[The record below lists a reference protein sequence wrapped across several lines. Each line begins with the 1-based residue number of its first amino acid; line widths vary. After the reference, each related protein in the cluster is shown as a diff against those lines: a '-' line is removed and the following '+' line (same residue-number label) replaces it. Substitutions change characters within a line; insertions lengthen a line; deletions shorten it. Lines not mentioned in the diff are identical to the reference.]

1 MSLQKLTVLRPEPGS
16 PTPLYLQIANKLT
29 MAIQAG
35 YWLAN
40 QPLPSER
47 ELMKA
52 LDISRVT
59 ARKALG
65 VLESEGRIQRR
76 AGSGSYITPR
86 LEQPLARFTHLSEMI
101 KQRGFKP
108 GSRWLSREVAF
119 ASAEEMQYLGL
130 PHNSKVTRLLRAR
143 TADDVVMGVERTALP
158 HDLAP
163 DPLAVGASLYEYLR
177 TSGLGISRATQHI
190 AATSVS
196 EELAALIEQPA
207 GTAVLHLT
215 RIGHLDNGIA
225 VELTHS
231 WFRSDYFALVAELK
245 L

>member
-1 MSLQKLTVLRPEPGS
+1 MSLAKLSVLRPDPNS

-47 ELMKA
+47 TLVEA
-52 LDISRVT
+52 FDISRVT
-59 ARKALG
+59 ARKALE
-65 VLESEGRIQRR
+65 VLEQEGRIQRR
-76 AGSGSYITPR
+76 PGSGSYITPR

-119 ASAEEMQYLGL
+119 ANAEEMQHLAL
-130 PHNSKVTRLLRAR
+130 PHNSRVTRLLRAR
-143 TADDVVMGVERTALP
+143 TADDVVMGIERTALP

-163 DPLAVGASLYEYLR
+163 DPDAVGGSLYEYLR
-177 TSGLGISRATQHI
+177 KSGLAVVRATQHI
-190 AATSVS
+190 AAASVT
-196 EELAALIEQPA
+196 EELASLVDLPP

-215 RIGHLDNGIA
+215 RIGYLDSGVA

-231 WFRSDYFALVAELK
+231 WFRSDYFTLVAELK

>member
-1 MSLQKLTVLRPEPGS
+1 MNLKKLSVLQPDPS
-16 PTPLYLQIANKLT
+16 IPTPLYLQIANKLT

-47 ELMKA
+47 ELCEA
-52 LDISRVT
+52 FGISRVT
-59 ARKALG
+59 ARKAFD
-65 VLESEGRIQRR
+65 VLEQEGRIQRR
-76 AGSGSYITPR
+76 PGSGSYITPR

-101 KQRGFKP
+101 KQRGFRP

-119 ASAEEMQYLGL
+119 ANAEEMQHLNL
-130 PHNSKVTRLLRAR
+130 PHNSRVTRLLRAR
-143 TADDVVMGVERTALP
+143 MADDVVIGLERTALP

-163 DPLAVGASLYEYLR
+163 DPLAVGASLYEFLR
-177 TSGLGISRATQHI
+177 GSCLGVTRATQHI
-190 AATSVS
+190 GAASLS
-196 EELAALIEQPA
+196 EDLAEHVGLPA
-207 GTAVLHLT
+207 GTAMLHLT
-215 RIGHLDNGIA
+215 RIGFLDNGVA
-225 VELTHS
+225 AELTHS

>member
-1 MSLQKLTVLRPEPGS
+1 MSLEKLSVLRPDPNS

-47 ELMKA
+47 TLVEA
-52 LDISRVT
+52 FGISRVT
-59 ARKALG
+59 ARKALE
-65 VLESEGRIQRR
+65 VLEQEGRIQRR

-119 ASAEEMQYLGL
+119 ANSEEMQHLAL
-130 PHNSKVTRLLRAR
+130 PHNSRVTRLLRAR
-143 TADDVVMGVERTALP
+143 TADEVVMGVERTALP
-158 HDLAP
+158 HELAP
-163 DPLAVGASLYEYLR
+163 DPEAVGTSLYEYLSK
-177 TSGLGISRATQHI
+177 SGLAVVRATQHI
-190 AATSVS
+190 GAASVT
-196 EELAALIEQPA
+196 EELAELVGLPP
-207 GTAVLHLT
+207 GTAMLHLT
-215 RIGHLDNGIA
+215 RIGYLDSGVA

-245 L
+245 M

>member
-1 MSLQKLTVLRPEPGS
+1 MSLKKLSVLRPDPS
-16 PTPLYLQIANKLT
+16 SQTPLYLQVANKLT

-47 ELMKA
+47 ALVEA

-59 ARKALG
+59 ARKALE
-65 VLESEGRIQRR
+65 VLEREGRIQRR

-108 GSRWLSREVAF
+108 GSRWVNREVAF
-119 ASAEEMQYLGL
+119 ANAEEMQHLNL
-130 PHNSKVTRLLRAR
+130 PHNSRVTRLLRAR
-143 TADDVVMGVERTALP
+143 SADDVVIGVERTALP

-163 DPLAVGASLYEYLR
+163 DPQAVGASLYDFLR
-177 TSGLGISRATQHI
+177 TQGIGVARATQHI
-190 AATSVS
+190 GAASVT
-196 EELAALIEQPA
+196 EELADLVGLPT
-207 GTAVLHLT
+207 GTAMLHLT
-215 RIGHLDNGIA
+215 RIGYLDSGVA